1 MPSTLPAAEGEFE
14 SKASGRKMVPAG
26 SVVLLFPGVWH
37 RYRPIPNVGWDEY
50 WVSFNGEYIE
60 RLIQQGFFSPEE
72 PVLKTGLDDLI
83 LRGYLTLLD
92 RLHAEPVGFEQLL
105 AATVVEILAAALAR
119 RAVPERAAACTRWSA
134 GRNGSW
140 KPKASALPT
149 IEKLAGSLGLSVAR
163 FHRVFKEHTGLSP
176 YQYHSQLR
184 LERAKQMLQ
193 GTTMT
198 VKAISVALAFEN
210 PFHFSK
216 VFKQKTGVSPSA
228 WRKQGISPEGE

>member
-1 MPSTLPAAEGEFE
+1 M
-14 SKASGRKMVPAG
+14 
-26 SVVLLFPGVWH
+26 
-37 RYRPIPNVGWDEY
+37 
-50 WVSFNGEYIE
+50 
-60 RLIQQGFFSPEE
+60 
-72 PVLKTGLDDLI
+72 
-83 LRGYLTLLD
+83 
-92 RLHAEPVGFEQLL
+92 
-105 AATVVEILAAALAR
+105 EILAAALGAAR
-119 RAVPERAAACTRWSA
+119 VQKAGNHIHALVCKAKSLLETRSEPIPAV
-134 GRNGSW
+134 
-140 KPKASALPT
+140 
-149 IEKLAGSLGLSVAR
+149 EKVAVSLGLSVAH